1 MAQGADIVLNDGTA
15 TPVAVT
21 FKVLKAS
28 PALSIWK
35 DRRLTPTVKQ
45 PEVTL
50 NADVPSSTAKNR
62 KSELRVSVPV
72 VDAITGEVV
81 DYCRFRG
88 VFDQPTSASVQN
100 INDCYAFAG
109 NAILNALVK
118 GAIRDQD
125 TIIG

>member
-28 PALSIWK
+28 PSLSIWK

-50 NADVPSSTAKNR
+50 NADVPSSTAKVR
-62 KSELRVSVPV
+62 KCEVRASVPV
-72 VDAITGEVV
+72 VDAITGEVT
-81 DYCRFRG
+81 DYVRFRG
-88 VFDQPTSASVQN
+88 VFDQPTNASTQN
-100 INDCYAFAG
+100 INDCYAYAQ
-109 NAILNALVK
+109 NSIANALFK